1 MNANRH
7 DVEMYEQA
15 ARTAVSTDGGKVL
28 PTRTA
33 WAAMSDAE
41 REDALR
47 TLAETSPATASAVR
61 AQVEADNDR
70 DAPPALTPDG
80 AARIAAI
87 TGQTFDEVRADAT
100 AGGYDVVP
108 PPTFDLTDESQLLYA
123 FATDG
128 LGYVYLLDN
137 QGRAIARDVPDDES
151 HAAHLATMHW
161 LLDQTR

>member
-1 MNANRH
+1 VCSARSRPTR
-7 DVEMYEQA
+7 VPLSAPTA
-15 ARTAVSTDGGKVL
+15 ARSSRRAPRGRPC
-28 PTRTA
+28 PTPSARTP
-33 WAAMSDAE
+33 
-41 REDALR
+41 LR

-87 TGQTFDEVRADAT
+87 TGQTSDEVRADAT

-151 HAAHLATMHW
+151 HAAHLATMRW